1 MKISMK
7 RLVPAL
13 AAALAIGGGLAAQ
26 VRMPEDGEA
35 LKRLFPV
42 SANEDKTLNCAPP
55 CGRLDPC
62 C

>member
-1 MKISMK
+1 MKILLK

-13 AAALAIGGGLAAQ
+13 AVGLAIAGGLAAQ

-35 LKRLFPV
+35 LKRLFPTR
-42 SANEDKTLNCAPP
+42 ANPDGTLVCAPP